1 MYFHYGTSLN
11 NGSYVIGMKQDCC
24 NPHPSQISIAGIGDF
39 QYIVGE
45 MTPTLVPVPEPSTW
59 AMMIVGF
66 ASVGF
71 MAYRRKGQ
79 RSIRLAGPETE

>member
-1 MYFHYGTSLN
+1 MIKRAPLELPPEVARRLFE
-11 NGSYVIGMKQDCC
+11 D
-24 NPHPSQISIAGIGDF
+24 HPSEISIAGTGDF

-45 MTPTLVPVPEPSTW
+45 MTPILAPVPEPSTW

-71 MAYRRKGQ
+71 MACRERG
-79 RSIRLAGPETE
+79 RGRTD